1 MQEIFYFS
9 VKRKED
15 NKERQSTTMS
25 KEIILLPIG
34 AMNVATLGL
43 ILVIISQHLTHPEI
57 YYEEW

>member
-1 MQEIFYFS
+1 MQQIFYFC

-25 KEIILLPIG
+25 KEIIILPVG

-43 ILVIISQHLTHPEI
+43 ILVIITQHLAHPEI
-57 YYEEW
+57 Y